1 MGLSEIIQIVIYVIK
16 IAIPT
21 VVFFLGVAVL
31 RMNQKSWESF
41 VGRLVGVGD
50 LEVSI
55 GSFIALKAFGSLL
68 IIGAFGLGYW
78 LLAS

>member
-41 VGRLVGVGD
+41 VGRLVG
-50 LEVSI
+50 
-55 GSFIALKAFGSLL
+55 SFIALKAFGSLL